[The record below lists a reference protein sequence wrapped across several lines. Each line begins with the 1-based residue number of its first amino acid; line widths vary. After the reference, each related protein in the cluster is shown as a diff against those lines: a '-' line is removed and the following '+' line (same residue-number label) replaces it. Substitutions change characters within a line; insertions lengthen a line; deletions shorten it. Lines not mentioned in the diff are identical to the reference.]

1 MADDASAA
9 GSNET
14 EVSSVLPFALSPAL
28 ATDDVIDY
36 TSKAGATIWRE
47 ATTKISQS
55 TSFVDAKVE
64 EIQKFH
70 ASYKIGAVHHA
81 WRTEGDSEK

>member
-1 MADDASAA
+1 MADEASAA
-9 GSNET
+9 GSSET
-14 EVSSVLPFALSPAL
+14 GVSVPTFALRPAL

-64 EIQKFH
+64 EIQKFF
-70 ASYKIGAVHHA
+70 
-81 WRTEGDSEK
+81 DSFEVDA